1 MATKSTGSGRAPS
14 LEAWNPNIKAPG
26 ITQRS
31 GAYFRGD
38 VYETPDYAAVNEAVM
53 ESMQTMAET
62 AGKFAKTRK
71 DEIDISDSE
80 FLDVLSSMEGKDQ
93 RAAMAKKEWDNMTKE
108 QKQAMKDE
116 YGGLF
121 SGRQRYIKNR
131 KKNVIQTHPDNDLI
145 NDKNVDNNASIDA
158 IENNLYV
165 TGENAFDQAARSL
178 IPEGSNYNDLKRKDK
193 KIVKQ
198 KLEKL
203 STIKGHLNEFW
214 ANYKNSDIAD
224 IDFSAFN
231 DHPDAK
237 EFIRHLLT
245 DKEGGGKG
253 DFQVLFSENGIN
265 PVIAYTDRDGN
276 KRTLSSSQLL
286 VGKEM
291 WRSNTENKSALN
303 DLINSNVEQIIN
315 DRKTFNQD
323 RTQGEVLGGGQFNLE
338 GAIEDKIEVIKNTD
352 PKNFKFIFN
361 NMMEEKFPE
370 LNSRFQK
377 YDPDAIFIAGGEGT
391 DYESDVTMEDAVEMY
406 LKERLMKGTGPGYN
420 VKQKPDTTLGGG
432 GGSGSG
438 EFANNT
444 LFTDIMD
451 LNRATFKR
459 NEWKEGDPLP
469 DDVLPEATKNSTGIG
484 KKLHTAW
491 NEGGS
496 FASNKLE
503 KEDLIKIV
511 QHGIKHKGKFTESG
525 DTAFSL
531 GFNTLEQ
538 SKRVFDIWQSEYGN
552 FKGASVDDS
561 VEGSITAS
569 RVEDIV
575 QRGGGELNG
584 KIIEEGTTELDIDD
598 NGDRI
603 VTFFVQ
609 QGAEGLNPVSFNIDS
624 DAGLRRL
631 YIALNRSTDSNFETD
646 SAEFNAMLQKF
657 REDQK

>member
-53 ESMQTMAET
+53 ESMQTMAEE

-93 RAAMAKKEWDNMTKE
+93 RAAMAKKEWDKMSKE
-108 QKQAMKDE
+108 ERQAMKDE

-121 SGRQRYIKNR
+121 SGRQRYIRNR
-131 KKNVIQTHPDNDLI
+131 KKNIIQTHPDNDLI
-145 NDKNVDNNASIDA
+145 NDKNKDNNASIDA
-158 IENNLYV
+158 TENNLYV
-165 TGENAFDQAARSL
+165 SGENAFDQAARSL
-178 IPEGSNYNDLKRKDK
+178 IPEGFNYNDLKRKDK

-224 IDFSAFN
+224 INFSAFN

-265 PVIAYTDRDGN
+265 PVIAYTDRQGN

-291 WRSNTENKSALN
+291 WRSNKEDKSALN
-303 DLINSNVEQIIN
+303 DLINSNVDQIIN

-323 RTQGEVLGGGQFNLE
+323 RTQGEVVGGGQFDLE
-338 GAIEDKIEVIKNTD
+338 TAIKDKIEVIKNTD
-352 PKNFKFIFN
+352 PKNFNFIFN
-361 NMMEEKFPE
+361 NMMEEKFPN
-370 LNSRFQK
+370 LNSRFTK
-377 YDPDAIFIAGGEGT
+377 YDPNAVFIVGEEET
-391 DYESDVTMEDAVEMY
+391 EYESDVTMEQAVEMY
-406 LKERLMKGTGPGYN
+406 LEERLMKGAGKGYN
-420 VKQKPDTTLGGG
+420 VKQKPVTTSGGG
-432 GGSGSG
+432 GGASEYS
-438 EFANNT
+438 NNT
-444 LFTDIMD
+444 LFGDIMD
-451 LNRATFKR
+451 LSKATFKK
-459 NEWKEGDPLP
+459 NKWQPGDLLT
-469 DDVLPEATKNSTGIG
+469 DDVLPAAGKSVEGGIG
-484 KKLHTAW
+484 KKLYDAW
-491 NEGGS
+491 NKN
-496 FASNKLE
+496 SNVFTSG
-503 KEDLIKIV
+503 DLDKDELVKIV
-511 QHGIKHKGKFTESG
+511 QHGIANNGSFKNWDDYPK
-525 DTAFSL
+525 A
-531 GFNTLEQ
+531 
-538 SKRVFDIWQSEYGN
+538 SKRVFDVWQSEYGGS
-552 FKGASVDDS
+552 KGASVADDS
-561 VEGSITAS
+561 PINAK
-569 RVEDIV
+569 RVEEIV

-584 KIIEEGTTELDIDD
+584 KIIEEGATELDVND

-609 QGAEGLNPVSFNIDS
+609 QGTEGLNPVSFNIDS
-624 DAGLRRL
+624 DAGLKRL

-646 SAEFNAMLQKF
+646 SAEFNAMLEKF
-657 REDQK
+657 REQNK